1 MDNKEIDKI
10 LQGFVYDINLHL
22 VDGEEAI
29 KDHPII
35 VETKAEIKA
44 LIKQEKLELL
54 KRVEEAIPNCD
65 SGCEH
70 KDTHQGHGHIW
81 WEGYNLSRSELR
93 HRISD
98 MRGEIT

>member
-1 MDNKEIDKI
+1 MDDKEIDKI

-29 KDHPII
+29 KDHPIM

-44 LIKQEKLELL
+44 LIKQEKQELL
-54 KRVEEAIPNCD
+54 NRVEEEVIGD
-65 SGCEH
+65 DDEDYGKVDLMGCGYY
-70 KDTHQGHGHIW
+70 HQEI
-81 WEGYNLSRSELR
+81 ENMVRVNQR

-98 MRGEIT
+98 MRDKL